1 MFKQKTFRA
10 ILGIVA
16 LTAVAAPGLAQ
27 PLDPTDVDDTVP
39 PSDAT
44 AEGSEPTTQADQAA
58 ANAVVAP
65 GPTAGE
71 EVVEELTDDDGGF
84 TPDPV
89 LDEYI
94 AISSKVTQRPSQ
106 TPASVAVISRDQID
120 LMGYN
125 SVGEALRDVPGLF
138 VSYDLQNY
146 NVAVRGLLGGA
157 RSGSRLLKIMID
169 GRVAGFVS
177 GGVYFLGP
185 EFVPMQAVERIEVMR
200 GAASS
205 LYGAG
210 AYVGAINVVTR
221 RPTFD
226 GKTTAQSRVSMR
238 GAIAGQ
244 RGGGGE
250 VTQTVVGEDGYF
262 MLAASY
268 DRLWRSGLKVPAVS
282 PFADTLTRSS
292 IRDLAVPVSL
302 FARGEYFLPRGT
314 LSVVAIAQLHDYGSE
329 FADLKPFTGISRSDI
344 WTVATTAA
352 VEVPLQDGWSVLGS
366 AGIASGAPGGSDRLA
381 FGEEAP
387 DGSDKGKYATRDFSY
402 VESTAQLEVRRSI
415 LKNGWLLAGLD
426 GYYHMEQPSSY
437 SDYNP
442 TTMKFTARTPSQDQT
457 LNNVAAYTQ
466 ALVPLNKKLTLAG
479 GLRYDQHNVFGG
491 DVSARAGVVAAINE
505 QVSGKLLL
513 GRSYRAPSA
522 EQLYGRSVGQGDLL
536 GASDLQIKLTPQ
548 YLNGV
553 EAVGDVFITR
563 NVHFNAA
570 AYLNQYQDVI
580 SYVSE
585 AGRLNPRSFNA
596 IAYGG
601 EATLRAAGTF
611 SGAIVDATSS
621 VTLQRLAVERK
632 VVGGVARQLIPDNEG
647 VPQAMVQTRV
657 GVRLAKPGIGVFVR
671 HRWTGRRTPSQSNLV
686 ADKTVSMTTPSY
698 FLAAYNHVDFG
709 LNLKPMA
716 VNPELKVGLSAQVSN
731 VFNAKYSEV
740 GFSGVDIPGMPRVF
754 WAKLNAEF

>member
-1 MFKQKTFRA
+1 MFKPR
-10 ILGIVA
+10 LLRGVLSIVA
-16 LTAVAAPGLAQ
+16 ITAVASPGFAQ
-27 PLDPTDVDDTVP
+27 PVDPDDVGETVP
-39 PSDAT
+39 P
-44 AEGSEPTTQADQAA
+44 AEGTSESNESSTDAA
-58 ANAVVAP
+58 EAAPDPAVAAS
-65 GPTAGE
+65 TAISGE
-71 EVVEELTDDDGGF
+71 EVVEELTDDDGSF
-84 TPDPV
+84 APDPV

-94 AISSKVTQRPSQ
+94 AVSSKVTQRPSQ
-106 TPASVAVISRDQID
+106 TAASVAVISREQID

-177 GGVYFLGP
+177 GGIYFLGP
-185 EFVPMQAVERIEVMR
+185 EFVPMQAIERIEVMR

-221 RPTFD
+221 RPTYE
-226 GKTTAQSRVSMR
+226 GKTAAQSRVSMR

-268 DRLWRSGLKVPAVS
+268 DRLWRSGLKVPTAS

-292 IRDLAVPVSL
+292 IHDLAVPVSL

-314 LSVVAIAQLHDYGSE
+314 LSIVAIAQLHDYETE

-344 WTVATTAA
+344 WTVASTAA
-352 VEVPLQDGWSVLGS
+352 VEVPFQDGWSVLGS

-381 FGEEAP
+381 FGVGA
-387 DGSDKGKYATRDFSY
+387 DSGKYATRDFSY

-426 GYYHMEQPSSY
+426 GYYHMEQPASY
-437 SDYNP
+437 SDYDP
-442 TTMKFTARTPSQDQT
+442 MTMKLTARTPSQDQT

-479 GLRYDQHNVFGG
+479 GVRYDQHNVFGG
-491 DVSARAGVVAAINE
+491 DVSARAGVVAALNE

-522 EQLYGRSVGQGDLL
+522 EQLYGRSVGEGDLL
-536 GASDLQIKLTPQ
+536 GASDLQLKLTPQ
-548 YLNGV
+548 YLNGI

-563 NVHFNAA
+563 NVHFNAT
-570 AYLNQYQDVI
+570 AYLNQYQDAI

-611 SGAIVDATSS
+611 KSTIIDATSS
-621 VTLQRLAVERK
+621 LTLQHLAVERK

-647 VPQAMVQTRV
+647 VPQAMVQTQL
-657 GVRLAKPGIGVFVR
+657 GVRLAKPGIGAFVR

-686 ADKTVSMTTPSY
+686 ADRTASMTSPSY
-698 FLAAYNHVDFG
+698 FLAAYNHVDVG
-709 LNLKPMA
+709 VNLKPMA
-716 VNPELKVGLSAQVSN
+716 VSADLKVGLSVQVSN
-731 VFNAKYSEV
+731 LLDAKYSEV

>member
-1 MFKQKTFRA
+1 MCKQKMFRA
-10 ILGIVA
+10 VLGLVA
-16 LTAVAAPGLAQ
+16 ISAVATPAFAQPTDAEAGVDSAPNGAAAEDPLSTTTDVEPVAESVVAAPA
-27 PLDPTDVDDTVP
+27 PV
-39 PSDAT
+39 
-44 AEGSEPTTQADQAA
+44 GSE
-58 ANAVVAP
+58 
-65 GPTAGE
+65 E
-71 EVVEELTDDDGGF
+71 IVEELTEDDGGF
-84 TPDPV
+84 APDPV

-94 AISSKVTQRPSQ
+94 AVSSKVTQRPSQ

-221 RPTFD
+221 RPTYD
-226 GKTTAQSRVSMR
+226 GKTAAQSRVSMR
-238 GAIAGQ
+238 GAVAGQ

-268 DRLWRSGLKVPAVS
+268 DRLWRSGLKVPTAS
-282 PFADTLTRSS
+282 PFADTLTRSN
-292 IRDLAVPVSL
+292 IRDLAAPVSL

-314 LSVVAIAQLHDYGSE
+314 LSVVAIAQLHDYASE
-329 FADLKPFTGISRSDI
+329 FADLKPLTGISRSDI
-344 WTVATTAA
+344 WTVASTAA

-366 AGIASGAPGGSDRLA
+366 AGIATGAPGGSDRLA
-381 FGEEAP
+381 FGVGA
-387 DGSDKGKYATRDFSY
+387 DAGKYATRDFSY

-415 LKNGWLLAGLD
+415 LKKGWLLAGLD
-426 GYYHMEQPSSY
+426 GYYHMEQPASY
-437 SDYNP
+437 SDYDP
-442 TTMKFTARTPSQDQT
+442 TTMKFTARTPSADQT

-522 EQLYGRSVGQGDLL
+522 EQLYGRSVGEGDLL
-536 GASDLQIKLTPQ
+536 GASDLQLKLTPQ
-548 YLNGV
+548 YLNGI
-553 EAVGDVFITR
+553 EAIGDVFVTR

-570 AYLNQYQDVI
+570 AYINQYQDAI

-611 SGAIVDATSS
+611 SGAILDATSS

-647 VPQAMVQTRV
+647 VPQAMVQTRL
-657 GVRLAKPGIGVFVR
+657 GVRLAKQGIGAFVR

-686 ADKTVSMTTPSY
+686 ADRTASMTTPSY
-698 FLAAYNHVDFG
+698 FLAAYHHVDLG

-731 VFNAKYSEV
+731 VFDAKYSEV